1 MYLSIGVQAQSLTN
15 RTMSPTLFKYLVRDT
30 LFAFF
35 VSFLFFFG
43 VFFVNQLLLMAQQIL
58 SKHVPLY
65 QVALLVFYALPQIIA
80 MSAPFA
86 SLMGTLITV
95 GRLSA
100 DNEVLI
106 MLSAGLSYRMI
117 FLPALVLGIVISVVS
132 FFVNDVLLPAGTIQ
146 FSRLYRRIVISSP
159 ALELEANSV
168 KRFQDTTIITGPVV
182 GTAITNVLIL
192 DRTSD
197 GERRVIMAR
206 DAELK
211 DSGSEGLS
219 LDLTQAFI
227 QSSKEIVRDD
237 YDYASTDYLRYWIQ
251 QDDLIQ
257 AVSSIS
263 PNQMSSTDLR
273 REIAAKTANLKE
285 TLDEQNSLSL
295 AAALSLEDSL
305 RKGPY
310 NNSAWNRREN
320 YMEAFSK
327 EFYTSR
333 AMETDRSLLLYR
345 LEYNK
350 KFSIP
355 FGALCFV
362 FLAVSIGLL
371 AKKSGQTMGFLFGL
385 LISFLFWAMLLIGQT
400 LSVRMG
406 YSPFLS
412 IWMPNILFL
421 IIGFVLLI
429 IRIRR

>member
-1 MYLSIGVQAQSLTN
+1 MYLSIGVQSQSLTN
-15 RTMSPTLFKYLVRDT
+15 RTLSPTLFRYLVRDT

-58 SKHVPLY
+58 AKRVPFF
-65 QVALLVFYALPQIIA
+65 QVALLIFYAMPQIIA

-95 GRLSA
+95 GRLTS

-117 FLPALVLGIVISVVS
+117 FLPALVLGIIISVVS
-132 FFVNDVLLPAGTIQ
+132 FFTNDVLLPAGTIQ
-146 FSRLYRRIVISSP
+146 FSRLYRRILISTP

-168 KRFQDTTIITGPVV
+168 KRFRDTTIVTGPVG
-182 GTAITNVLIL
+182 GTAITNVIIL

-211 DSGSEGLS
+211 DGGNEGLS

-227 QSSKEIVRDD
+227 QSSKEIVRSD
-237 YDYASTDYLRYWIQ
+237 YDYASTDFLRYWVP

-257 AVSSIS
+257 AVSTIS
-263 PNQMSSTDLR
+263 PSQMSSTDLR
-273 REIAAKTANLKE
+273 REIAVKTENLKE
-285 TLDEQNSLSL
+285 WLDDQYSICLST
-295 AAALSLEDSL
+295 ALSLENSL
-305 RKGPY
+305 RRGPT
-310 NNSAWNRREN
+310 NSAWNRREN
-320 YMEAFSK
+320 NLEAFAR
-327 EFYTSR
+327 EYYIAQ
-333 AMETDRSLLLYR
+333 AMRTDRSLLLYR

-371 AKKSGQTMGFLFGL
+371 AKKSGQTLGFIFGL

-400 LSVRMG
+400 LSVRLG

-421 IIGFVLLI
+421 IIGFVLLLV
-429 IRIRR
+429 RIRR

>member
-1 MYLSIGVQAQSLTN
+1 MYLSIGVQSQSLTN
-15 RTMSPTLFKYLVRDT
+15 RTLSPTLFKYLVRDT

-35 VSFLFFFG
+35 VSFLFFFA

-58 SKHVPLY
+58 AKHVPFY
-65 QVALLVFYALPQIIA
+65 QVVLLVFYALPQIIC

-146 FSRLYRRIVISSP
+146 FARLYRRIVVSSP

-168 KRFQDTTIITGPVV
+168 KRFRDTTIVTGPIV

-211 DSGSEGLS
+211 DSGDEGLS

-227 QSSKEIVRDD
+227 QSSKEIIRDD
-237 YDYASTDYLRYWIQ
+237 YDYASTDFLRYWIQ
-251 QDDLIQ
+251 QDDFIQ
-257 AVSSIS
+257 SVTSVS
-263 PNQMSSTDLR
+263 PNKMSSTDLR
-273 REIAAKTANLKE
+273 REIAAKRE
-285 TLDEQNSLSL
+285 TSREWLDEQYSLSL
-295 AAALSLEDSL
+295 ATGLNLEDSL
-305 RKGPY
+305 RKGP
-310 NNSAWNRREN
+310 NNPAWNRREN
-320 YMEAFSK
+320 NLEAFSK
-327 EFYTSR
+327 EFYTAR
-333 AMETDRSLLLYR
+333 AMRIDRNLLLYE

-421 IIGFVLLI
+421 IIGVVLLV
-429 IRIRR
+429 IRVRR

>member
-1 MYLSIGVQAQSLTN
+1 MNLSIGVQSQSLIN
-15 RTMSPTLFKYLVRDT
+15 RTLSPTLFKYLVRDT

-58 SKHVPLY
+58 TKRVPFY

-95 GRLSA
+95 GRLSS

-106 MLSAGLSYRMI
+106 MLASGISYRMI

-146 FSRLYRRIVISSP
+146 FSRLYRRIVISTP

-168 KRFQDTTIITGPVV
+168 KRFRDTTIVTGPVG

-211 DSGSEGLS
+211 DGGSEGLS
-219 LDLTQAFI
+219 LDLTEAFI

-237 YDYASTDYLRYWIQ
+237 YDYASANFLRYWVP

-273 REIAAKTANLKE
+273 REIAFKTEDLKE
-285 TLDEQNSLSL
+285 WLNGQYSLCLSTALNLENSL
-295 AAALSLEDSL
+295 
-305 RKGPY
+305 RRGP
-310 NNSAWNRREN
+310 NNPAWNRREN
-320 YMEAFSK
+320 YLEAFSK
-327 EFYTSR
+327 EYYITNAMR
-333 AMETDRSLLLYR
+333 ADRSLLLYR

-371 AKKSGQTMGFLFGL
+371 AKKSGQTVGFIFGL

-400 LSVRMG
+400 LSIRLG

-412 IWMPNILFL
+412 IWMPNIVFL
-421 IIGFVLLI
+421 IVGLVLLV

>member
-1 MYLSIGVQAQSLTN
+1 MYHSIGVQSQSLTN
-15 RTMSPTLFKYLVRDT
+15 RTLSPTLFRYLVRDT

-58 SKHVPLY
+58 TKHVPFY
-65 QVALLVFYALPQIIA
+65 QVVLLVFYALPQIIC

-106 MLSAGLSYRMI
+106 MLASGISYRMI

-146 FSRLYRRIVISSP
+146 FARLYRRIVVSSP

-168 KRFQDTTIITGPVV
+168 KRFRDTTIVTGPIV

-211 DSGSEGLS
+211 DSGDEGLS

-227 QSSKEIVRDD
+227 QSSKEVVRDD
-237 YDYASTDYLRYWIQ
+237 YDYASTDFLRYWIQ

-273 REIAAKTANLKE
+273 REIAVRAEASRMWLN
-285 TLDEQNSLSL
+285 EQYSLSL
-295 AAALSLEDSL
+295 ATALNLEDSL
-305 RKGPY
+305 RKGPA
-310 NNSAWNRREN
+310 NSAWNRREN
-320 YMEAFSK
+320 YLEAFSR
-327 EFYTSR
+327 EFYTAR
-333 AMETDRSLLLYR
+333 AMRIDRGLLLYQ

-385 LISFLFWAMLLIGQT
+385 LISFLFWAMLLIGQM
-400 LSVRMG
+400 LSQRMG

-421 IIGFVLLI
+421 VIGVVLLV
-429 IRIRR
+429 IRVRR